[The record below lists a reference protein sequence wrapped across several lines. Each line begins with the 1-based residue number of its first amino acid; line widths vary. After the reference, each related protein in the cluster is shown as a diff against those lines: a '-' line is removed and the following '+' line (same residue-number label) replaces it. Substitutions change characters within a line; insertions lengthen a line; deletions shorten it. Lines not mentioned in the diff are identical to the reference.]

1 MANPFKTFFEA
12 LLGKNQENDKE
23 IEQAEK
29 LGEIVAYKAESGM
42 GIRNKVHVDAEA
54 ARKAAEAKA
63 KKQSTVRKNEER
75 NN

>member
-29 LGEIVAYKAESGM
+29 LGEIVANNAEISI
-42 GIRNKVHVDAEA
+42 GIRSRVHVDAEK

-63 KKQSTVRKNEER
+63 KNKSDEEKDR
-75 NN
+75 N

>member
-12 LLGKNQENDKE
+12 LLGKNNDDAKE
-23 IEQAEK
+23 IEHAEK
-29 LGEIVAYKAESGM
+29 LGEIVANNAEISM

-63 KKQSTVRKNEER
+63 KNKFSEEKDR
-75 NN
+75 N

>member
-63 KKQSTVRKNEER
+63 KNKSDEEKDR
-75 NN
+75 N

>member
-1 MANPFKTFFEA
+1 MANPLKTFFEA

-63 KKQSTVRKNEER
+63 KNKFSEEKDR
-75 NN
+75 N